1 MKCLPMVQYA
11 INDSV
16 HASTGYS
23 PFELVYG
30 ERPFSGLD
38 HYLSAALGM
47 DHLHPQSTR
56 FVLKWKAMV
65 DSARKKILRSQIDA
79 AKHYNKSRRDV
90 SFTVGAKVLLS
101 SRSLTAPTHRDTKWK
116 LRPTYYGPFSIEDVL
131 RAEDGMPAA
140 YRLRLPLHWKVH
152 SVFPVSRLR
161 EYYPGLEWP
170 GRDMGTPPESQWPEG
185 G

>member
-1 MKCLPMVQYA
+1 MNDRGSDWVKCLPMVQYA

-23 PFELVYG
+23 SFELVYG
-30 ERPFSGLD
+30 ERPSSGLD

-47 DHLHPQSTR
+47 DHLHPQSKR
-56 FVLKWKAMV
+56 FVMKWKAMV

-101 SRSLTAPTHRDTKWK
+101 SISLTAPTHRDTK
-116 LRPTYYGPFSIEDVL
+116 
-131 RAEDGMPAA
+131 
-140 YRLRLPLHWKVH
+140 
-152 SVFPVSRLR
+152 
-161 EYYPGLEWP
+161 
-170 GRDMGTPPESQWPEG
+170 
-185 G
+185 